1 VGWGGWVAMR
11 VVRAEGRGVAVG
23 ILNCGGKDGV
33 AAIGV
38 VVWRRGF
45 GKIWRVWYVEFFS
58 I

>member
-1 VGWGGWVAMR
+1 MR